1 MEQSFYFDGR
11 TSKSNPCKLHLS
23 DEAIYIYLT
32 SYNQEEKESVIIW
45 NRYEIKNYD
54 YNGKTLYIKYGD
66 FPSQSLEITGQLASN
81 YFDELGKKS
90 IAKKSKGFWLK
101 NKKRAVIYLLIGFIA
116 FSLGSYFLFLPW
128 IGEKSIA
135 LLPKE
140 AEIELG
146 NRIAESIIQSN
157 NELDSATFFANEF
170 VSNLK
175 TDNTYPLQIT
185 VIQSDE
191 INAFALPG
199 GRIFV
204 YSSIIKKMNTYEE
217 FTALLGHEISHF
229 SQQHSLKSIG
239 RTIASSLFIS
249 LIFGDVSG
257 ISASIIDQANQFKQL
272 NYSRELEIQADNKG
286 FEFMLKNNVSPVGMI
301 DLLTLLQKESGDD
314 PSLMKYFST
323 HPETSERIKNIE
335 NKKAL
340 STTFKKKKILTSL
353 FFHLKSQLK

>member
-1 MEQSFYFDGR
+1 MEQSFYFDGK
-11 TSKSNPCKLHLS
+11 TSKSNNCKLHLS
-23 DEAIYIYLT
+23 EEAIYIYLT
-32 SYNQEEKESVIIW
+32 SDNEEEKENVLIW
-45 NRYEIKNYD
+45 KRNEIKSYD
-54 YNGKTLYIKYGD
+54 FNGKILYVKYGD
-66 FPSQSLEITGQLASN
+66 FPSQSLEITGQLASH

-101 NKKRAVIYLLIGFIA
+101 NRKKTVIYLLIGFIA
-116 FSLGSYFLFLPW
+116 FCLGSYFFILPW

-135 LLPKE
+135 LIPKE

-146 NRIAESIIQSN
+146 NNIAESIVQSN
-157 NELDSATFFANEF
+157 TELDSATFFSNQF

-175 TDNTYPLQIT
+175 TDKTYPLRIT

-199 GRIFV
+199 GRIFI

-217 FTALLGHEISHF
+217 FTALLGHEMSHV
-229 SQQHSLKSIG
+229 SEQHSLKSIG

-257 ISASIIDQANQFKQL
+257 ISAGIIDQANQFKQL
-272 NYSRELEIQADNKG
+272 NYSRELETEADNKG
-286 FEFMLKNNVSPVGMI
+286 FEFMLKNNVSPKGMV

-323 HPETSERIKNIE
+323 HPETSERIKNIQ
-335 NKKAL
+335 NKKN
-340 STTFKKKKILTSL
+340 TN
-353 FFHLKSQLK
+353 LKFAENIKLAMIFSQLKSKLK